1 MEQANTS
8 LQGPSQVLLVAAGV
22 GLALLAARSMQE
34 GTESDATGTVTVEE
48 PLE

>member
-1 MEQANTS
+1 MEQASDS

-34 GTESDATGTVTVEE
+34 GSESDTTETVRVDE
-48 PLE
+48 PLD